1 MPLRP
6 HPSPLSI
13 PRVSLAAH
21 VVETIE
27 REFATGRWSEGLP
40 SERELCA
47 LLQVSRTTVRAA
59 LAELERRGRV
69 RRGESRRLK
78 PAVRNGRPT
87 TRRQSAIMVLAP
99 LGLEQV
105 GRFELMWLDPL
116 REQLAA
122 QGVALHFLRRPRA
135 FGANP
140 QRSLAELTAQ
150 HPGAA
155 WVLLRSSRAMQEW
168 FARQRVPA
176 LVAGS
181 RHEGVKLPCVEIDV
195 EAVARHAA
203 HTLAARGH
211 RRLAF
216 FIEPSASAGPPRSEA
231 AFRDAGKAVRAIEVV
246 HHGPTR
252 SEFLRA
258 FTRRMVDPEPPTGL
272 LVDRATH
279 ALTALT
285 WLLREGVR
293 WPGKFALL
301 SREDSAMLDHP
312 TPAISAYRFDPA
324 LFARKATRLL
334 LSLLSGGPLLGSEH
348 KIQPKLIRRETA

>member
-6 HPSPLSI
+6 HSPPLSI
-13 PRVSLAAH
+13 PRVSLASH
-21 VVETIE
+21 VVEAIE
-27 REFATGRWSEGLP
+27 RELAAGRWKSGLP

-47 LLQVSRTTVRAA
+47 LLHVSRTTIRAA
-59 LAELERRGRV
+59 LAELERRGHL
-69 RRGESRRLK
+69 RRDAARRPQ
-78 PAVRNGRPT
+78 PAQR
-87 TRRQSAIMVLAP
+87 TRRAKAARSASVIVLTP
-99 LGLEQV
+99 VGLEQI

-116 REQLAA
+116 RERLAA
-122 QGVALHFLRRPRA
+122 QGVALHFLQRQRA
-135 FGANP
+135 FGAKAP
-140 QRSLAELTAQ
+140 RSLVELTAQ

-168 FARQRVPA
+168 FAAQRVPT

-181 RHEGVKLPCVEIDV
+181 RHDGVRLPCVEIDV

-216 FIEPSASAGPPRSEA
+216 FIEPSASAGPLRSEA
-231 AFRDAGKAVRAIEVV
+231 AFHDAAKGVGEVV
-246 HHGPTR
+246 RHGPTR
-252 SEFLRA
+252 AEFLRA
-258 FTRRMVDPEPPTGL
+258 FTRQLASADPPTGL
-272 LVDRATH
+272 LIDRATH

-301 SREDSAMLDHP
+301 SREDTATLEHT
-312 TPAISAYRFDPA
+312 TPAISSYRFDAA

-334 LSLLSGGPLLGSEH
+334 LALLSGGPLLGAEH
-348 KIQPKLIRRETA
+348 RIQPKLMRRETA